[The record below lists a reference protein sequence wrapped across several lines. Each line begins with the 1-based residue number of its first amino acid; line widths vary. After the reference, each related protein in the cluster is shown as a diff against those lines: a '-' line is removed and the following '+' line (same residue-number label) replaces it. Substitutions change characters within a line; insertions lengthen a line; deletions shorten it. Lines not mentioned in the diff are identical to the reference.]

1 MKTIKFDYIKKD
13 GSESKGRELFGAKIV
28 KEVRNDL
35 ELIEDE
41 NAKYVVGWEVDE
53 TNMTEEQKQLYKD
66 TIKDYFYEVAKLE
79 NYLRENKL
87 DASKVKFKTFLK
99 EGIKN
104 INIY

>member
-1 MKTIKFDYIKKD
+1 MKTIKFNYVKKD
-13 GSESKGRELFGAKIV
+13 GSESQRELFGAKIV

-35 ELIEDE
+35 ELLEDE
-41 NAKYVVGWEVDE
+41 NAKYVIGWELDEVD
-53 TNMTEEQKQLYKD
+53 MTDEQKQLYKD

-79 NYLRENKL
+79 NYLRENNL

-104 INIY
+104 IIIS